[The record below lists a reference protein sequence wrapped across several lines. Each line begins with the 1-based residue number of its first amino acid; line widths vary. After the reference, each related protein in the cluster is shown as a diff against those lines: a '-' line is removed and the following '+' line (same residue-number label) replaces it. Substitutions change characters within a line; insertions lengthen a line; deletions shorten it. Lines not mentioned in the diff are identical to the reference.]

1 MNSGPEYPLSPIPG
15 SQAWFS
21 SSRPLAEYLE
31 QGAFQSMFVVW
42 SMLYSNYRWYAHL
55 LAPPFSPPR
64 FVVFRAQGETGI
76 NPSLSHGSM
85 SWGPWCCTWRGFS
98 FLFSS

>member
-55 LAPPFSPPR
+55 LAPPFSPPPR
-64 FVVFRAQGETGI
+64 FVSVERVHKYQPPLWTFRKSQKSEI
-76 NPSLSHGSM
+76 
-85 SWGPWCCTWRGFS
+85 CE
-98 FLFSS
+98 